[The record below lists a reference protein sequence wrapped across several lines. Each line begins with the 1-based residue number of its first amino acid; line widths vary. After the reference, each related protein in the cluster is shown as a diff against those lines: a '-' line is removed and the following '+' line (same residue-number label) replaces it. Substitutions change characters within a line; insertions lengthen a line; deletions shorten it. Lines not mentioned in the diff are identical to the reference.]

1 MITNKQVN
9 IWRGDSAPP
18 TIYHVWIENDLVLKL
33 HNGTEWIV
41 FLDDA
46 TLIEKINQLVEKV
59 DDLENFMDTATINN
73 YKVKDNPILDAEDL
87 KTISNGTF
95 IKQNESIASSLLKL
109 DKLLDTQIIE

>member
-1 MITNKQVN
+1 MINNKQVN
-9 IWRGDSAPP
+9 IWRGDIEPP

-33 HNGTEWIV
+33 YDGTEWVV

-46 TLIEKINQLVEKV
+46 TVIEKINQLIDKV
-59 DDLENFMDTATINN
+59 NDLENFMNNATINS
-73 YKVKDNPILDAEDL
+73 YKVKDNPTLDAEDL
-87 KTISNGTF
+87 KTVSDGVF